1 MCKEDTEVH
10 HDASHQEVK
19 LDVICKKPTME
30 ITGSSYTLVNLAA
43 DKLPLCVEFSRKD
56 LFVAMGAMSTR
67 LLVMIQLSSQTISYR
82 LCFPLILD
90 QEKWIEGL
98 DIRTA

>member
-1 MCKEDTEVH
+1 MDII
-10 HDASHQEVK
+10 A
-19 LDVICKKPTME
+19 
-30 ITGSSYTLVNLAA
+30 SSYTLLHLAA
-43 DKLPLCVEFSRKD
+43 HKLPLCVEFSRKD

-67 LLVMIQLSSQTISYR
+67 LLVMIQLSSQTTSYR
-82 LCFPLILD
+82 FCFPLILD